1 MLLADDFF
9 LIAHDDRG
17 GKSRLSP
24 RAVELGLA
32 GAMLGELVLE
42 QRILV
47 EGPRLRVIN
56 RDPPSDPLAHTNLAT
71 MVAEQQHREVRTWLM
86 FLGRTAVEAVGQRLA
101 RVGLVEQVQ
110 VRRLLRSET
119 RWLPAD
125 VNLPAGRVVRLR
137 RLLTGAEPMRVADT
151 TLAGLAEATGLT
163 GHVLWDR
170 EPADIRR
177 LQQAITTLPPPLRD
191 LILQVESAVGDS
203 VLSQRG

>member
-9 LIAHDDRG
+9 LIAHNDRDG
-17 GKSRLSP
+17 RSRLSA
-24 RAVELGLA
+24 RATELGLA

-47 EGPRLRVIN
+47 EGARLRVLSN
-56 RDPPSDPLAHTNLAT
+56 EPPSDPLAHKNLAT
-71 MVAEQQHREVRTWLM
+71 MVAEIQHREVRTWLQ
-86 FLGRTAVEAVGQRLA
+86 FLGRTAVEEVGQRLA
-101 RVGLVEQVQ
+101 RVGLVEQTQ

-119 RWLPAD
+119 RYLAAD

-137 RLLTGAEPMRVADT
+137 RLLTGFEPMRVADT

-163 GHVLWDR
+163 GHILWDR
-170 EPADIRR
+170 DPAGARR

-191 LILQVESAVGDS
+191 LILQVESAVGDA

>member
-1 MLLADDFF
+1 
-9 LIAHDDRG
+9 
-17 GKSRLSP
+17 
-24 RAVELGLA
+24 
-32 GAMLGELVLE
+32 
-42 QRILV
+42 
-47 EGPRLRVIN
+47 
-56 RDPPSDPLAHTNLAT
+56 
-71 MVAEQQHREVRTWLM
+71 MVAEVQHREVRTWLL

-119 RWLPAD
+119 RWLPTD
-125 VNLPAGRVVRLR
+125 NNLPAGRVVRLR

-170 EPADIRR
+170 DAAGIRR

-191 LILQVESAVGDS
+191 LILQVESAVGDA